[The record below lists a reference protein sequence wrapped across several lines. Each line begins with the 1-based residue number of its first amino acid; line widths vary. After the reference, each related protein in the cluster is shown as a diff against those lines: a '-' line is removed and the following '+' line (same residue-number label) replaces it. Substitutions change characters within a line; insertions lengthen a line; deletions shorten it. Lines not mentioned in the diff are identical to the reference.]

1 MRVVVE
7 YYGPAREA
15 AGTGREE
22 LILAEPTT
30 AMALI
35 ERHAQQQGG
44 RLAALLLHEG
54 KLSKSLL
61 IAVDDVQA
69 TADNPLP
76 LREGAIIAVIPPV
89 SGG

>member
-1 MRVVVE
+1 MRVLIE

-22 LILAEPTT
+22 LTFSDPTT
-30 AMALI
+30 ALILI
-35 ERHAQQQGG
+35 ERHARQVGG
-44 RLAALLLHEG
+44 PLESLLLHEG
-54 KLSKSLL
+54 RLSKSLL

-69 TADNPLP
+69 TADNPIP
-76 LREGAIIAVIPPV
+76 LRDGATISVIPPV